1 MRSSSTLATLFAAH
15 AVHSLVVP
23 TLALPKRPAAAAGRP
38 RIALAASAAE
48 TEALKLTLTG
58 CDGGIG
64 VGLDTKNSVDLLKPG
79 MPAAKVLQI
88 GDRVISWNGIAMME
102 DGNQRLLKDVVTPA
116 DSHELVV
123 ERVRASPPISPEDV
137 DWDNMLTCVEYLVD
151 NELRLGVYVAY
162 TQVEAEPHIRPLCAS
177 SADEGIGALLCDEDV
192 PSAPLSAVRRV
203 LDPDFV
209 FVSERQAGQPSRRAR
224 RGVLRPARPEAEPQ
238 RACCRAGG
246 QGPRAGALSGTA
258 VRIPSRVEVSAW
270 SSKT

>member
-209 FVSERQAGQPSRRAR
+209 FVSERQAG
-224 RGVLRPARPEAEPQ
+224 
-238 RACCRAGG
+238 GG
-246 QGPRAGALSGTA
+246 QGLGNPHGEHAEECFDLRDLKLSPN
-258 VRIPSRVEVSAW
+258 VRVVVREGRDQERVL
-270 SSKT
+270 